1 MTPAEPMRPARRL
14 RAVVLDWA
22 GTTQDHGSL
31 APIGAFVQ
39 AFGQF
44 GVSITMA
51 QARGPMGIYKLDH
64 VRAIAA
70 DPIAAAEWLRVHGA
84 PCAETDILAIYQALV
99 PIQEAV
105 LPRFCDLIAGTV
117 EVMTEI
123 RARGYR
129 IGSTTGYPRSVGEIA
144 AREAARRGYVPDVMV
159 CADEVPAGR
168 PEPWMLLR
176 AMEALRVFPPWAVVK
191 VGDTRADI
199 DEGINAGTW
208 TVGVTRTG
216 TYVGLAED
224 ELASLTARERA
235 GLIREA
241 AGILR
246 ARGAH
251 YLVESIA
258 ELPPVLDD
266 IEIRLALGERP

>member
-1 MTPAEPMRPARRL
+1 MSPTELANRSRSL

-31 APIGAFVQ
+31 APVGAFVQ
-39 AFGQF
+39 AFGRF

-64 VRAIAA
+64 IRAIAA
-70 DPIAAAEWLRVHGA
+70 DPPVAAEWQRVHGA
-84 PCAETDILAIYQALV
+84 PCSEADVQAIYRALV

-105 LPRFCDLIAGTV
+105 LPAFGDLIAGTV
-117 EVMTEI
+117 EVMAEI

-129 IGSTTGYPRSVGEIA
+129 IGSTTGYPRSVGDIA
-144 AREAARRGYVPDVMV
+144 AREAARRGYVPDAIV

-168 PEPWMLLR
+168 PEPWMLFR

-191 VGDTRADI
+191 VGDTKADI
-199 DEGINAGTW
+199 DEGVNAGTW

-216 TYVGLAED
+216 TYVGLTEA
-224 ELASLTARERA
+224 ELAALPGPERTR
-235 GLIREA
+235 LIHEA
-241 AGILR
+241 ADILR
-246 ARGAH
+246 ARGAD
-251 YLVESIA
+251 YLVESVA
-258 ELPPVLDD
+258 ELPPILDD
-266 IEIRLALGERP
+266 IEIRLLLGERP

>member
-1 MTPAEPMRPARRL
+1 MTGTERPRATRL
-14 RAVVLDWA
+14 LGAVVFDWA

-31 APIGAFVQ
+31 APVGAFVQ
-39 AFGQF
+39 AFGEF
-44 GVSITMA
+44 GVSISMA
-51 QARGPMGIYKLDH
+51 QAAGPMGIYKLDH
-64 VRAIAA
+64 IRAIASYPA
-70 DPIAAAEWLRVHGA
+70 VAKEWRRVHGA
-84 PCAETDILAIYQALV
+84 AASEEDMLAVYRAMV

-117 EVMTEI
+117 EVMSEV
-123 RARGYR
+123 RARGYK

-144 AREAARRGYVPDVMV
+144 AREAARRGYEPDVMV

-176 AMEALRVFPPWAVVK
+176 SMESLRVFPPRAVVK

-199 DEGINAGTW
+199 DEGLNAGTW

-216 TYVGLAED
+216 TYVGLSEG
-224 ELASLTARERA
+224 ELAALTADDRA
-235 GLIREA
+235 GRIRA
-241 AGILR
+241 AGEILR
-246 ARGAH
+246 NQGAH
-251 YLVESIA
+251 YLIESIA

>member
-1 MTPAEPMRPARRL
+1 MTAPDSPNPTRRL
-14 RAVVLDWA
+14 RAVILDWA

-31 APIGAFVQ
+31 APVGAFVQ
-39 AFGQF
+39 AFEKF
-44 GVSITMA
+44 GVGITMA

-64 VRAIAA
+64 IRAIAVE
-70 DPIAAAEWLRVHGA
+70 PTVAAEWQRVHGA
-84 PCAETDILAIYQALV
+84 PCTESDVQAIYRALV

-105 LPRFCDLIAGTV
+105 LPQFCDLIAGTV
-117 EVMTEI
+117 EVMAEI
-123 RARGYR
+123 RTRGYR

-144 AREAARRGYVPDVMV
+144 AREAARRGYEPDAMV

-176 AMEALRVFPPWAVVK
+176 AMEALRVFPPHAVVK
-191 VGDTRADI
+191 VGDTKADI
-199 DEGINAGTW
+199 DEGVNAGTW

-216 TYVGLAED
+216 TYVGLSVD
-224 ELASLTARERA
+224 ELAQLSAAKRA
-235 GLIREA
+235 SRIRDASE
-241 AGILR
+241 ILR
-246 ARGAH
+246 RQGAH

-258 ELPPVLDD
+258 ELPPILDD

>member
-1 MTPAEPMRPARRL
+1 MSPIEPESSHRLL
-14 RAVVLDWA
+14 RAVVFDWA

-31 APIGAFVQ
+31 APVGAFVK
-39 AFGQF
+39 AFSGF
-44 GVSITMA
+44 GVAITMA

-64 VRAIAA
+64 IRSIAA
-70 DPIAAAEWLRVHGA
+70 DPAVAQEWRRVRGG
-84 PCAETDILAIYQALV
+84 PCSEADIMAIYKALV

-105 LPRFCDLIAGTV
+105 LPSFCDLIAGTV
-117 EVMTEI
+117 EVMSEI

-144 AREAARRGYVPDVMV
+144 AREAAKQGYEPDAMI

-216 TYVGLAED
+216 TYVGLTVD
-224 ELASLTARERA
+224 ELAALGAVERA
-235 GLIREA
+235 GRIREA
-241 AGILR
+241 GEILR
-246 ARGAH
+246 GQGAH

-258 ELPPVLDD
+258 ELPPLLDD
-266 IEIRLALGERP
+266 IEIRLTLGERP